1 MAFYIDS
8 AYLHDIMNAA
18 SIVPIAGV
26 TTNPSLLLVAQEQG
40 QALAPGELLREL
52 LRSLDGDFFMQPGAS
67 EVEEMYAQAINYLQ
81 TAPQRVIP
89 KIPMT
94 HTGMRVARRLKAQGA
109 RVAFTAVTTVAQAY
123 GAALISAEYV
133 IPYFNRLQRSGID
146 AGQRISEMADVLHNM
161 RSQTRI
167 LTASIKSTEEAA
179 SALLSGSDDLTIAP
193 QTLLNM
199 LSDPLTEEAIARF
212 EQDWQKVKKL

>member
-18 SIVPIAGV
+18 SIVPVAGV
-26 TTNPSLLLVAQEQG
+26 TTNPSILLAAQERG
-40 QALAPGELLREL
+40 QSLTPDEVLREL
-52 LRSLDGDFFMQPGAS
+52 LRSLDGDVFMQPGAS
-67 EVEEMYAQAINYLQ
+67 EDEEMYAQAQGYIQ
-81 TAPQRVIP
+81 AAPERVIP
-89 KIPMT
+89 KLPMM
-94 HTGMRVARRLKAQGA
+94 HAGMRVARRLKTQGA

-123 GAALISAEYV
+123 SAALISAEYV

-146 AGQRISEMADVLHNM
+146 AAQRISEMADVLHNM
-161 RSQTRI
+161 DAPTRI

-193 QTLLNM
+193 KALLDM
-199 LSDPLTEEAIARF
+199 LSDPLTDEAIARF

>member
-1 MAFYIDS
+1 Q
-8 AYLHDIMNAA
+8 AA
-18 SIVPIAGV
+18 P
-26 TTNPSLLLVAQEQG
+26 E
-40 QALAPGELLREL
+40 
-52 LRSLDGDFFMQPGAS
+52 
-67 EVEEMYAQAINYLQ
+67 
-81 TAPQRVIP
+81 RVIP

-161 RSQTRI
+161 GSQTRI

-193 QTLLNM
+193 QALLNM
-199 LSDPLTEEAIARF
+199 LSDPLTEEAIERF